1 MKVIQS
7 VLIATC
13 LLLVMVPL
21 SADADD
27 SELETFTLSGN
38 VYNSNGDL
46 AAETSIKVDSMTSSW
61 SDNGNYEFEGITHGE
76 HTVRA
81 YFMNDGHTVVYRK
94 MFFESDMNLDWQ
106 EGKNW
111 ITAEMFDSNGNHVQ
125 DSPMST
131 VKLVDTN
138 ESHSL
143 NNGRTEFGSYDI
155 GTYFTMRAYYGEI
168 DHSTQYVHFKLQ
180 SGSATEPSVNDFDFN
195 HGKNSRYGFIKDS
208 TGIPIPGVT
217 ISNGQSSTESNSDGF
232 FLVQNMD
239 VGSEQTFTFM
249 QGNSEVASPLT
260 ETITSGEGWMNATAE
275 IEINL
280 PGNVSFTT
288 QVQTIPMS
296 AFTIEWQ
303 GSSYTE
309 SYSLYE
315 DGYITYS
322 GVASS
327 FTFVPS
333 ETGTFEF
340 TVDAVNSNGS
350 TSSFQTLILIVLP
363 ENSGSDLWAAGMHWD
378 YSAVYTPSHYSNYTV
393 TAIGKESI
401 EDAYGNERE
410 TYLSRITSDND
421 VEGEKA
427 YRWVDTETLLTLHTY
442 WSDAPSESSYFQEG
456 TLGWDFTNTEGES
469 TNLLDSDET
478 SNLHFNRTNVIG
490 VPGHPNGY
498 DDTFNTV
505 SITND
510 VWITTAA
517 GNFSTTYIA
526 ITDVEDGVVSWELWY
541 NDTVRNYVKIID
553 RLPGSHSDSKVSELT
568 SFTVPI
574 TPQFLTEESN
584 LSIKNYNVEWAVF
597 QGADSYQLY
606 ENGNLIYSGENTSFL
621 ITDQSDG
628 EFTYRIDALFSSG
641 QIIEGGTIQ
650 LNVMYV
656 VIAPTLYATNYD
668 IDSGDEV
675 TISWT
680 NVSDLSWYSLVLQ
693 NADGEVSEI
702 YNGTENT
709 FSISELEV
717 GLNRLRISASTTD
730 GKVSEFSDSIF
741 VNVEEK
747 VIEDADSISVS
758 TISLFAIMVLIL
770 FIPVILYSR
779 GAKE

>member
-1 MKVIQS
+1 M
-7 VLIATC
+7 L
-13 LLLVMVPL
+13 PL
-21 SADADD
+21 SVDADD
-27 SELETFTLSGN
+27 SEEETFTLSGS
-38 VYNSNGDL
+38 VFDSNGDP

-61 SDNGNYEFEGITHGE
+61 SEGGNYSFEGITSGE

-81 YFMNDGHTVVYRK
+81 YFMNNGHTVVYRK
-94 MFFESDMNLDWQ
+94 MMIESDTNLDWY
-106 EGKNW
+106 EGRNW
-111 ITAEMFDSNGNHVQ
+111 ITAEMFDSNGDHVQ
-125 DSPMST
+125 NSPMST

-143 NNGRTEFGSYDI
+143 DNGRTEFGPYDM
-155 GTYFTMRAYYGEI
+155 GTYLTVRAYYGDI

-180 SGSATEPSVNDFDFN
+180 SGSATEPSVNDFDFH
-195 HGKNSRYGFIKDS
+195 HGKNSRYGFIKDN
-208 TGIPIPGVT
+208 TNMPIPGVT
-217 ISNGQSSTESNSDGF
+217 VSNGELSTESNSDGF
-232 FLVQNMD
+232 FLLQNMD
-239 VGSEQTFTFM
+239 VNSEQTFTFM
-249 QGNSEVASPLT
+249 QGNTEVATPLT
-260 ETITSGEGWMNATAE
+260 ETITSGVGWMNATADT
-275 IEINL
+275 EINL

-296 AFTIEWQ
+296 PFTIEWQ

-322 GVASS
+322 GVESS
-327 FTFVPS
+327 FTFVPL

-340 TVDAVNSNGS
+340 SVEAVNSNGS

-401 EDAYGNERE
+401 EDAYGNEKQ

-421 VEGEKA
+421 GEGEKA
-427 YRWVDTETLLTLHTY
+427 YRWVDTQSLLTLHTY

-456 TLGWDFTNTEGES
+456 TLGWDFTNSEGES

-478 SNLHFNRTNVIG
+478 LNLHFNRTNVIG

-498 DDTFNTV
+498 DDTYNTV
-505 SITND
+505 SIAND

-517 GNFSTTYIA
+517 GNFSTTYIS
-526 ITDVEDGVVSWELWY
+526 ITDNSDGIVSWELWY

-574 TPQFLTEESN
+574 SPQFLTEDAN
-584 LSIKNYNVEWAVF
+584 LSIDNYNVEWAEF

-621 ITDQSDG
+621 ITDQLDG
-628 EFTYRIDALFSSG
+628 EFTYRVDALFSSG

-656 VIAPTLYATNYD
+656 VISPTLFATNYN
-668 IDSGDEV
+668 IDSQDKV
-675 TISWT
+675 TFSWT
-680 NVSDLSWYSLVLQ
+680 NVSELSWYSLILQ
-693 NADGEVSEI
+693 NDDGEVSEI

-709 FSISELEV
+709 FSTSELEV

-741 VNVEEK
+741 VSVEGE
-747 VIEDADSISVS
+747 VVDDANSDSISVS

-770 FIPVILYSR
+770 FIPVILSSR
-779 GAKE
+779 GAKD

>member
-1 MKVIQS
+1 M
-7 VLIATC
+7 L
-13 LLLVMVPL
+13 PL
-21 SADADD
+21 SVDADD
-27 SELETFTLSGN
+27 SEEETFTLSGS
-38 VYNSNGDL
+38 VFDINGDP

-61 SDNGNYEFEGITHGE
+61 SEGGNYSFEGITSGE

-81 YFMNDGHTVVYRK
+81 YFMNNGHTVVYRK
-94 MFFESDMNLDWQ
+94 MMIESDTNLDWY
-106 EGKNW
+106 EGRNW
-111 ITAEMFDSNGNHVQ
+111 ITSEMFDSNGDHVQ
-125 DSPMST
+125 NSPMST

-143 NNGRTEFGSYDI
+143 DNGRTEFGPYDI
-155 GTYFTMRAYYGEI
+155 GTYLTVRAYYGDI

-180 SGSATEPSVNDFDFN
+180 SGSATEPSVNDLDFH
-195 HGKNSRYGFIKDS
+195 HGKNSRYGFIKDN
-208 TGIPIPGVT
+208 TNMPIPGVT
-217 ISNGQSSTESNSDGF
+217 VSNGELSTESNSDGF
-232 FLVQNMD
+232 FLLQNMD
-239 VGSEQTFTFM
+239 VGSEHTFTFM
-249 QGNSEVASPLT
+249 QGNTEVAIPLS
-260 ETITSGEGWMNATAE
+260 ETITSGIGWMNATADT
-275 IEINL
+275 EINL

-296 AFTIEWQ
+296 PFTIEWQ

-340 TVDAVNSNGS
+340 SVEAVNSNGS

-363 ENSGSDLWAAGMHWD
+363 ENSGSDLWAAGMHWN

-401 EDAYGNERE
+401 EDAYGNEKQ

-421 VEGEKA
+421 GEGEKA
-427 YRWVDTETLLTLHTY
+427 YRWVDTQSLLTLHTY

-456 TLGWDFTNTEGES
+456 TLGWDFTNADGES
-469 TNLLDSDET
+469 ANLLDSDET
-478 SNLHFNRTNVIG
+478 LNLHFNRTNVIG

-498 DDTFNTV
+498 DDTYNTV
-505 SITND
+505 SIAND

-517 GNFSTTYIA
+517 GNFSTTYIS
-526 ITDVEDGVVSWELWY
+526 ITDNSDGIVSWELWY

-574 TPQFLTEESN
+574 SPQFLTEDAN
-584 LSIKNYNVEWAVF
+584 LSIDNYNVEWAEF

-606 ENGNLIYSGENTSFL
+606 ENGNLIYSGENTTL
-621 ITDQSDG
+621 HVEDQADG
-628 EFTYRIDALFSSG
+628 EFTYRVDALFSSG
-641 QIIEGGTIQ
+641 QIIEGGTLQ

-656 VIAPTLYATNYD
+656 VISPTLFATNYN
-668 IDSGDEV
+668 IDSQDEV
-675 TISWT
+675 TFSWN
-680 NVSDLSWYSLVLQ
+680 NVSELSWYSVILQ
-693 NADGEVSEI
+693 NVDGEVSEI

-709 FSISELEV
+709 FSTSELEV

-741 VNVEEK
+741 VIVEDD
-747 VIEDADSISVS
+747 VADDADSDSISGS
-758 TISLFAIMVLIL
+758 IISENLLTMFAIMVLIL

-779 GAKE
+779 GVKE